1 MGSIPTPH
9 MLATCEWVHPVQL
22 HNVICLTK
30 QQRKFIMSDGQK
42 ERLRLVIQQLIAN
55 KSLNAEEKSIR
66 IMLAMEMVERGVA

>member
-1 MGSIPTPH
+1 
-9 MLATCEWVHPVQL
+9 
-22 HNVICLTK
+22 
-30 QQRKFIMSDGQK
+30 MSDGQK